1 MPVSRNDIFDELH
14 IERMPVFFFIGM
26 MGSGKTY
33 WSDIL
38 ADEFDFGSYDLDAL
52 IEMAEQKT
60 ITEIFAEHGEKYFRE
75 LEREALHSTEYF
87 INSIIATGGG
97 TPCFFDNMKW
107 MNKTGITVWIDEG
120 IDTLVMRLKK
130 EKSKRP
136 LIKDLGNDELKSF
149 LEKKHEERKPFYQQ
163 AQYHLQ
169 GKDISLETF
178 KKIIQQHV

>member
-33 WSDIL
+33 WSDVL

-60 ITEIFAEHGEKYFRE
+60 ITEIFAEHGEKYFRQKE
-75 LEREALHSTEYF
+75 KEILQSTAHYK
-87 INSIIATGGG
+87 NSIISTGGG
-97 TPCFFDNMKW
+97 TPCFFDNINW
-107 MNKTGITVWIDEG
+107 MNAHGITIWIDED
-120 IDTLVMRLKK
+120 IDILVMRLKK

-136 LIKDLGNDELKSF
+136 LIKDLGDDELKSF

-169 GKDISLETF
+169 GNDISLETF